1 MTHIVNRKSRSYRSQ
16 LRDEQAE
23 ATRDRIL
30 EATLRV
36 IAGGIAGVSIP
47 AVAEAAGV
55 SVPTVYRIF
64 GTKAALLEAVY
75 PYSLR
80 RANRRQLYMPT
91 SYAELRDVL
100 RILIDQI
107 DSMDDLERAA
117 MASPGAE
124 EVRAATMPGRIART
138 RQIADAIAPELE
150 SEDRERITRLLVVL
164 TASASLRM
172 WRDHL
177 GVPVDQAIDDI
188 ERTIKAVV
196 ASSRLTAP
204 R

>member
-1 MTHIVNRKSRSYRSQ
+1 MTPIVNRKSRSYRSR

-36 IAGGIAGVSIP
+36 IAGGIASVSIP
-47 AVAEAAGV
+47 AVAEEAGV

-64 GTKAALLEAVY
+64 GTKRALLEAVY

-80 RANRRQLYMPT
+80 RANRRQLQMPT
-91 SYAELRDVL
+91 SYVELRDVL
-100 RILIDQI
+100 RILIDQV
-107 DSMDDLERAA
+107 DSMDDLARAA
-117 MASPGAE
+117 MASPGAD
-124 EVRAATMPGRIART
+124 EVRAATMEGRIART
-138 RQIADAIAPELE
+138 RQIADAIAPELDAA
-150 SEDRERITRLLVVL
+150 DRERVTRLLVVL

-196 ASSRLTAP
+196 ASSGSTAP